1 MTFRFALVW
10 GVAAAVVATS
20 AAGQNQQVY
29 RYVDKEGRVVYS
41 DRGPP
46 SDAKDVQAKRMRG
59 NLIEDSVVPIAAQ
72 QAQERFPVTL
82 YSFTCGE
89 VCTQAEGLLNRR
101 GVPFTTVNVETPEGA
116 EQLNKMTGELRAPV
130 LQVGDRTFVKGYS
143 ETQWNTALDDAGY
156 PKAQPPRRTAP
167 SRAPMADSTTA
178 AAAAATSASTSEPRA
193 VSAPGTYPRQ

>member
-1 MTFRFALVW
+1 
-10 GVAAAVVATS
+10 
-20 AAGQNQQVY
+20 
-29 RYVDKEGRVVYS
+29 
-41 DRGPP
+41 
-46 SDAKDVQAKRMRG
+46 MRG

-82 YSFTCGE
+82 YSFSCGE

-167 SRAPMADSTTA
+167 SRAPPADSTTT
-178 AAAAATSASTSEPRA
+178 AAATSASTSEPRA
-193 VSAPGTYPRQ
+193 VSAPGAYPRH